1 LATLTR
7 AETPMDEP
15 PSTVQRKHQYNQLRV
30 RLKSIEQ
37 EIIQLTDREPPL
49 PTKINFFKKGS
60 LDSPQFCGHW
70 KRNQLQISHQLIG
83 RPLLLDTVLY
93 REMYSAILPNVVRS
107 VPESG
112 DLGIL
117 CAYLHFDDS
126 QREQLLRVWQAV
138 SPRRHYGD
146 ITYNAPLSLPLFNRV
161 TQNSFLKLV
170 LSYLD
175 DLEPAPSPLTSREYV
190 ELIETFMLNYTS
202 PLTEQELKA
211 LHLLQENTNAKIQDL
226 AKRSSFSIGCLS
238 KHIAAFKEKLLLT
251 RFYRVDFPLIRLN
264 HIAVLAYPSP
274 GSRFNRYL
282 EQCPYLRKVHRFGG
296 SSAPYLITYVLPR
309 LRLRRLREW
318 LQELVGLGHLTRFRL
333 YPLDGVF
340 QGYNLRSYLAHDS
353 EIPMAERFR
362 WVAWVRYLRDVLIR
376 EGFGKVLEQPYVY
389 QYSEPHIEPAQLDA
403 IDYQLLAHI
412 TPESTAEEMAK
423 LLSVSSRK
431 IRNRQHKLFEKKV
444 LFERPDLGMYHLGL
458 NESLFVM
465 LEGSEEVV
473 QNFLAGCK
481 EAPMYG
487 GSTFSHPTPGCIVAF
502 GLPTGLALKVGREL
516 SRLFLEQEDFDAAV
530 FYGNGSKDFTV
541 ASVLKRCRFDIE
553 KNQWVWHREYL
564 PTSFEYVATH
574 QLESSPQEEDDQWSQ
589 S

>member
-1 LATLTR
+1 
-7 AETPMDEP
+7 M
-15 PSTVQRKHQYNQLRV
+15 
-30 RLKSIEQ
+30 RLKSIRQ
-37 EIIQLTDREPPL
+37 QVAQLTDREPPR
-49 PTKINFFKKGS
+49 PTKINFYQDDS
-60 LDSPQFCGHW
+60 LNSPQFCGFW
-70 KRNQLQISHQLIG
+70 KGNQLQVAQQLLN

-93 REMYSAILPNVVRS
+93 REMYSALLPSVVRP

-126 QREQLLRVWQAV
+126 QREQLLKVWQAV

-161 TQNSFLKLV
+161 TQNSLLRLV
-170 LSYLD
+170 LPYLD

-211 LHLLQENTNAKIQDL
+211 LHLLQENPNATIQDL
-226 AKRSSFSIGCLS
+226 SQQSSFSAGCLS
-238 KHIAAFKEKLLLT
+238 KYIAGFKEKLLLT
-251 RFYRVDFPLIRLN
+251 RFYRVNFPPIRLN
-264 HIAVLAYPSP
+264 HVAVLAYPAP
-274 GSRFNRYL
+274 GSRINRYL
-282 EQCPYLRKVHRFGG
+282 EQCPYLRKIHRFGG
-296 SSAPYLITYVLPR
+296 SGAPYLVTYVLPR

-318 LQELVGLGHLTRFRL
+318 LQELVGLGHLTRFRF

-340 QGYNLRSYLAHDS
+340 HGYNLRSYLAHDS

-362 WVAWVRYLRDVLIR
+362 WVAWIRYLRNVLIR

-389 QYSEPHIEPAQLDA
+389 QYSQPHIEPVQLDA
-403 IDYQLLAHI
+403 LDYQLLAHI
-412 TPESTAEEMAK
+412 TPESTAEDMAQ
-423 LLSVSSRK
+423 LLSVSARK
-431 IRNRQHKLFEKKV
+431 VRSRQHKLFNQKV
-444 LFERPDLGMYHLGL
+444 LFERPDLGIFHLGL

-473 QNFLAGCK
+473 QNFLAGCR

-487 GSTFSHPTPGCIVAF
+487 GTIFSHPTPGCIVAF

-516 SRLFLEQEDFDAAV
+516 NRLFLEQEDFDAAI
-530 FYGNGSKDFTV
+530 FYGSGSKDFTV

-553 KNQWVWHREYL
+553 KNQWVWHREFL

-574 QLESSPQEEDDQWSQ
+574 RQEFSQQEEEDQCSQ